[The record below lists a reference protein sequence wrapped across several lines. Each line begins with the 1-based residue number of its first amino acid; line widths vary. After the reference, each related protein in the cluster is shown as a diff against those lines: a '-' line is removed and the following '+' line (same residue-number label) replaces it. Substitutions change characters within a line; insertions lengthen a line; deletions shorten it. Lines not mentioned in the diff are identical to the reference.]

1 MKPFCEV
8 VVKEVLPAVRS
19 ILAKELKESGMTQEE
34 IAQALGL
41 TQASVSHY
49 LKQARGKNV
58 KMLESDAHLKKQL
71 HDTVGRIKENKAD
84 QAVEFCT
91 VCREIRKG
99 VICKFHKE
107 SMPGLKS
114 CDICFTTEVCK

>member
-1 MKPFCEV
+1 MRPFCEV

-19 ILAKELKESGMTQEE
+19 ILAKELKDSGMTQDE
-34 IAQALGL
+34 IAEALGI

-49 LKQARGKNV
+49 LKEARGKNV
-58 KMLESDAHLKKQL
+58 KMLEQNPRLKEGLK
-71 HDTVGRIKENKAD
+71 DTAKRLKEKKASP
-84 QAVEFCT
+84 ALEFC
-91 VCREIRKG
+91 VICKG
-99 VICKFHKE
+99 VRKEIICKFHKD